1 VVPGLWACHG
11 CCWSSD
17 AAAAAAFGPAD
28 GSSLLRTRTPTIVS
42 WRLLL
47 SLRFFVLFTVTGLLL
62 RALLDV
68 FSSERKVGFFSLSS
82 NFQGINFPGIPT

>member
-1 VVPGLWACHG
+1 MAGRWACHG
-11 CCWSSD
+11 CCCSSD
-17 AAAAAAFGPAD
+17 AAAAAD

-42 WRLLL
+42 WKLLL
-47 SLRFFVLFTVTGLLL
+47 FVLFTVTGLLL

-68 FSSERKVGFFSLSS
+68 FSSERKVGFFFLSS